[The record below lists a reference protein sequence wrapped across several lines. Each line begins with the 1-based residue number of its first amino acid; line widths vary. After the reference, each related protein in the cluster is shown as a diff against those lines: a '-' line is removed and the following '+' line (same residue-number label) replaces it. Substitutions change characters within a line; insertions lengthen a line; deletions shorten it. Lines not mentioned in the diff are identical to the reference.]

1 MISRLTKIQL
11 IVFAIVTLVGGAFV
25 GGRYAQVDR
34 LVVER
39 TFPVKAEFQDSGGIF
54 EGAQV
59 TYRGIA
65 VGKVG
70 DLAFTDSGVEVTLD
84 IEKSAPKISDDVEA
98 IVANKSAIGEQYVDL
113 QPRTRSAP
121 YLNKNSVISQANT
134 KIPIDTTTLLLN
146 TNALV
151 KSIDT
156 DSLKTLVDELG
167 QAFEGTGPDL
177 AKIIDTSSEFIDAA
191 AENIDVTRSLI
202 RGSAGVLQ
210 TQIDKQGQLA
220 TFATNLARFSDTLVD
235 ADPDLRRLLD
245 QGTSSAK
252 VIRGTVDENAAD
264 LKSLFADLQVA
275 TEPLQRNKKWLAV
288 ASILYPYLL
297 EGTYSVAKPS
307 KNDPGEYDASFGLVI
322 TPEPKTCSYLNNGGN
337 ASGYQSRRTPNK
349 VEDRAV
355 NLGVDCKVESLV
367 PRNPRNSVL
376 LNNRTAVASDSSAT
390 GSGKDTWQWLLLGPA
405 AQ

>member
-54 EGAQV
+54 QGAQV

-70 DLAFTDSGVEVTLD
+70 DLSFTDSGVEVTLD

-121 YLNKNSVISQANT
+121 YLNGKSVISQANT
-134 KIPIDTTTLLLN
+134 KIPISTTTLLLN

-156 DSLKTLVDELG
+156 ESLKTLVDELG

-177 AKIIDTSSEFIDAA
+177 ARIIDTSAEFIDAA

-210 TQIDKQGQLA
+210 TQVDKQGQLSE
-220 TFATNLARFSDTLVD
+220 FATNLARFSDTLVD
-235 ADPDLRRLLD
+235 
-245 QGTSSAK
+245 S
-252 VIRGTVDENAAD
+252 
-264 LKSLFADLQVA
+264 
-275 TEPLQRNKKWLAV
+275 
-288 ASILYPYLL
+288 
-297 EGTYSVAKPS
+297 
-307 KNDPGEYDASFGLVI
+307 DA
-322 TPEPKTCSYLNNGGN
+322 
-337 ASGYQSRRTPNK
+337 
-349 VEDRAV
+349 
-355 NLGVDCKVESLV
+355 
-367 PRNPRNSVL
+367 
-376 LNNRTAVASDSSAT
+376 
-390 GSGKDTWQWLLLGPA
+390 
-405 AQ
+405 